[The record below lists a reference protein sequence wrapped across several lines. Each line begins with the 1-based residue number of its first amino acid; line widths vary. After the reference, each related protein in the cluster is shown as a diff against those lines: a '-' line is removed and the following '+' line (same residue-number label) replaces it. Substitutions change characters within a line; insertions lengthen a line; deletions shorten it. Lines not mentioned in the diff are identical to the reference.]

1 VADTIKVM
9 VVDDDTE
16 DLQMISALLEAGT
29 TVPLEID
36 SANSYEDALGKLH
49 GSQFDVAVVDHR
61 LGSHTGFDLIKASR
75 GQGFVGSFVLVTGF
89 GSSSIDDQALE
100 AGAAGYIPKQELA
113 PQPLARMV
121 RYAASMSKA
130 TIRTTD
136 EKPAWT
142 PRKGD
147 LALHLALAKG
157 STVREAAAAAGI
169 SERTVHRRMDEPG
182 FLEEVER
189 LRADLRDRALD
200 IAARN
205 ISDGR

>member
-1 VADTIKVM
+1 M

-29 TVPLEID
+29 TVPLEINPA
-36 SANSYEDALGKLH
+36 SSYEDALSKLH
-49 GSQFDVAVVDHR
+49 GAQFDVAVVDHR
-61 LGSHTGFDLIKASR
+61 LGTHTGFDLIKASR
-75 GQGFVGSFVLVTGF
+75 AQGFVGSFVLVTGF

-100 AGAAGYIPKQELA
+100 AGAAGYIPKQELE
-113 PQPLARMV
+113 PEPLARMV
-121 RYAASMSKA
+121 RYAASTSKGA
-130 TIRTTD
+130 TRTPD
-136 EKPAWT
+136 EKPTWT

-200 IAARN
+200 IAARD

>member
-1 VADTIKVM
+1 M

-36 SANSYEDALGKLH
+36 PASSYEDALSRLRGA
-49 GSQFDVAVVDHR
+49 QFDVAVVDHR
-61 LGSHTGFDLIKASR
+61 LGIHTGFDLIKASR
-75 GQGFVGSFVLVTGF
+75 AQGFVGSFVLVTGF

-100 AGAAGYIPKQELA
+100 AGAAGYIPKQELE
-113 PQPLARMV
+113 PEPLARMV
-121 RYAASMSKA
+121 RYAASTSKGA
-130 TIRTTD
+130 TRTPD
-136 EKPAWT
+136 EKPTWI

-200 IAARN
+200 IAARD